1 MELALD
7 YRSAS
12 FASNWPAFIYQFRKG
27 NLIGMKPTVAKALAG
42 KEKKLA
48 IFDVDGT
55 IFRSSLLVQLV
66 EELIKEGIFQKGL
79 EKIYERER
87 EDWLNREGSYADYI
101 NAVIKVFDGNLRGI
115 KYSDIRRISH
125 RVVVHQKGRTY
136 RFTRDLVKKLKA
148 KNYFVLA
155 ISHSPKLAVEN
166 FCKALGFNKVYGAMS
181 EVDKNGKF
189 TGKTMF
195 SELIFDKAK
204 IVERVLGMGGLTL
217 KGSIGAGDTESDI
230 PFLKM
235 VERPIAFNPNKK
247 LYTYAKKHGWEITV
261 ERKDMVYEI

>member
-1 MELALD
+1 
-7 YRSAS
+7 
-12 FASNWPAFIYQFRKG
+12 
-27 NLIGMKPTVAKALAG
+27 MKPTGVKALTG

-66 EELIKEGIFQKGL
+66 EELIREGVFKKGL

-87 EDWLNREGSYADYI
+87 ESWLNREGSYENYI
-101 NAVIKVFDGNLRGI
+101 NAVIKVFDGNLKGV
-115 KYSDIRRISH
+115 KYSDLRRIAH
-125 RVVVHQKGRTY
+125 RVVVNQKGRTY
-136 RFTRDLVKKLKA
+136 RFTRDLVKDLKK

-166 FCKALGFNKVYGAMS
+166 FCKTLGFNKVYGAMS
-181 EVDKNGKF
+181 EMDKNGVF

-195 SELIFDKAK
+195 SELIFDKAR
-204 IVERVLGMGGLTL
+204 IVERVLAKGGLTL
-217 KGSIGAGDTESDI
+217 RGSVGAGDTESDI
-230 PFLKM
+230 SFLKL
-235 VERPIAFNPNKK
+235 VDRPIAFNPNKK
-247 LYTYAKKHGWEITV
+247 LYTYAKKHGWEIVV